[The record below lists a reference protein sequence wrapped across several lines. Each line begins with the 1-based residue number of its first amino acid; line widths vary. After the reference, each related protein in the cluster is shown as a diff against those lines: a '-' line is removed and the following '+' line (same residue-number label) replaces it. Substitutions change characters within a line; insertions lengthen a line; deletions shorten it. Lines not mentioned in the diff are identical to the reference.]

1 MHTSDSQYAVPDVSN
16 VTAAI
21 YGICFIHT
29 CLVAYTY
36 IRRTLRTIFSLAR
49 ELTITTEQ
57 WVYESLSREAWADPL
72 LFPHPRYS
80 SSSSSIT
87 VGRRALLQDS
97 MVCVLTYRDPASEL
111 LEELVTALG
120 GRHTDDIMD
129 EEIRWVLF
137 GDGDDARAWFQRK
150 RKQKQHLDNVD
161 ANQLKTRLKA
171 GEVFTRKVSA
181 FRCMLDTG
189 MDGSLTV
196 QYLVIYFIVDLVS
209 VQLHRGRDAEETS

>member
-1 MHTSDSQYAVPDVSN
+1 MLHHRV
-16 VTAAI
+16 
-21 YGICFIHT
+21 IHA
-29 CLVAYTY
+29 CLVAYTD
-36 IRRTLRTIFSLAR
+36 IRRTLRTIFALAR

-80 SSSSSIT
+80 SSRSSSSSSII

-137 GDGDDARAWFQRK
+137 GDGDDARTWFQRK
-150 RKQKQHLDNVD
+150 RRQKQHLDNVD
-161 ANQLKTRLKA
+161 ANQLKARLKA

-181 FRCMLDTG
+181 IH
-189 MDGSLTV
+189 SLSL
-196 QYLVIYFIVDLVS
+196 Y
-209 VQLHRGRDAEETS
+209 A

>member
-1 MHTSDSQYAVPDVSN
+1 M
-16 VTAAI
+16 
-21 YGICFIHT
+21 IHA
-29 CLVAYTY
+29 CLVAGTY

-80 SSSSSIT
+80 SNRSSSSSII

-129 EEIRWVLF
+129 DEIRWVLF

-161 ANQLKTRLKA
+161 ANQLKARLKA

-181 FRCMLDTG
+181 IHSLSLYARHWDG
-189 MDGSLTV
+189 WMDHSYSAV
-196 QYLVIYFIVDLVS
+196 PRYRYLCCC
-209 VQLHRGRDAEETS
+209 GRSSCSTA